1 MDERNESHQR
11 QSSSTRE
18 LALMNELDA
27 LNASYTALQQDLDGL
42 EKQQQRTAAENRE
55 LQTSTHNAK
64 NQANT
69 KVSTLQTA
77 IMNELTEQKTT
88 VQDMKRATV
97 QEMELYSSEI
107 LSLKKAMLSVVAEIT
122 LEQQVSPRI

>member
-1 MDERNESHQR
+1 
-11 QSSSTRE
+11 
-18 LALMNELDA
+18 MNELEA
-27 LNASYTALQQDLDGL
+27 LNASYTALQHDLDGL